1 MHSTIQM
8 VVLIEGD
15 KMEQIARLLMLVTLR
30 QSTKIMLLQ
39 IIIRRIEMIVKELQ
53 GLLKIIQML
62 ITLI

>member
-1 MHSTIQM
+1 M

-39 IIIRRIEMIVKELQ
+39 IIIKRIEMIVKELQ
-53 GLLKIIQML
+53 G
-62 ITLI
+62 